1 MNCGRGDLISDTFF
15 SLSQF
20 IPLWPVMARPVL
32 RSWLVAAVAG
42 VASIARGEDPA
53 APLAGELPPPP
64 PAPLS
69 APAPADAGWEE
80 QLASLHARVA
90 ELEAER
96 DRTDVE
102 VTPKAVAVAGIPTVN
117 WAGQLQ
123 ADFYAF
129 NQDAASVANYG
140 DIENG
145 EAFRRARLG
154 AFGDYGPSE
163 YRIEMD
169 FALVGRPSF
178 LDVWAGL
185 KDVPGLGRLRV
196 GHFFEPFSLE
206 RYTSNRFVTFME
218 RALPDQPFA
227 PARNMG
233 VMATD
238 TWLDQRGTWA
248 VGLFRT
254 DSDVFGDDTGDEF
267 ESALTARVTYL
278 PWYDEASDGR
288 EYVHL
293 GFGYS
298 LRDTNADQVRF
309 RAQPEARLGST
320 TPNVPFLVDTG
331 NVPAES
337 YQLVGLEAAWVNGP
351 FSVVSEYYAVPV
363 NAAPTTTAD
372 CLFFQGAYAQT
383 SYFLTGEHRP
393 YRRQNGTFD
402 RVIPRRDFLRYRG
415 PAKDKCVEVGP
426 GAWEVAA
433 RVSGLDLDDGPV
445 QGGRLTDVTLGLN
458 WYLNP
463 YLRVTANWVRAF
475 ADRAPAGDSRTDAF
489 GMRVGFDF

>member
-1 MNCGRGDLISDTFF
+1 
-15 SLSQF
+15 
-20 IPLWPVMARPVL
+20 MARPVL
-32 RSWLVAAVAG
+32 RSWLVAAAAAALAAAARADDPVGLFPEG
-42 VASIARGEDPA
+42 VP
-53 APLAGELPPPP
+53 PPPP
-64 PAPLS
+64 PAFS
-69 APAPADAGWEE
+69 APALADATWEE
-80 QLASLHARVA
+80 QLASLRARVA
-90 ELEAER
+90 ELEAAEGDR
-96 DRTDVE
+96 D
-102 VTPKAVAVAGIPTVN
+102 VAEAAQEAAAGKRPTVN
-117 WAGQLQ
+117 WTGQLQ

-129 NQDAASVANYG
+129 DQDAESVANYG

-169 FALVGRPSF
+169 FALTGRPSF

-185 KDVPGLGRLRV
+185 KDVPYLGRVRV

-206 RYTSNRFVTFME
+206 RLTPNRFVTFME

-227 PARNMG
+227 PARNIG
-233 VMATD
+233 VMAND
-238 TWLDQRGTWA
+238 TWLDDRGTWA

-254 DSDVFGDDTGDEF
+254 DSDAFGDDVGDEF
-267 ESALTARVTYL
+267 ESALTGRVTYL

-288 EYVHL
+288 EYAHV
-293 GFGYS
+293 GAGYS
-298 LRDTNADQVRF
+298 LRDTNDDQVRF

-331 NVPAES
+331 DVPAES
-337 YQLVGLEAAWVNGP
+337 FQLVGLEAAWVNGP
-351 FSVVSEYYAVPV
+351 FSVVSEYMLVPV
-363 NAAPTTTAD
+363 NADGPDGLA
-372 CLFFQGAYAQT
+372 FHGAYAQT

-393 YRRQNGTFD
+393 YRRDCGTFG

-415 PAKDKCVEVGP
+415 DAEDKCVELGP

-433 RVSGLDLDDGPV
+433 RMSGLELDDGLV
-445 QGGRLTDVTLGLN
+445 RGGSLVDLTLGLN

-475 ADRAPAGDSRTDAF
+475 ADQAPEGESRTDAF
-489 GMRVGFDF
+489 GMRLGFDF